1 MAKNEEKTCPTSL
14 QIKFFRNVV
23 GWEIIA
29 HELPELKHLN
39 FVFIGD
45 ECPLAELPKDFTY
58 KSKEIQQNR
67 KNDELRIRYILVD
80 KLYQDYAKNN
90 AYIPPDFVVALD
102 CGFKFYPSWNKA
114 IPQMVR
120 HGGAAMIFTEFT
132 QTDCEDNLDIGK
144 VFFIE
149 KVTNTYYSGVQN
161 GLRTF

>member
-1 MAKNEEKTCPTSL
+1 MQYIFNDILREINFTKNSKHYKP
-14 QIKFFRNVV
+14 IFRNVV

-67 KNDELRIRYILVD
+67 KTQNDELRIRYVLVD

-90 AYIPPDFVVALD
+90 SYMPPDFVVALD

-114 IPQMVR
+114 IPHMVR
-120 HGGAAMIFTEFT
+120 NGGAAMIFTEFN

-144 VFFIE
+144 F
-149 KVTNTYYSGVQN
+149 KN
-161 GLRTF
+161 